1 MIKNERENE
10 NKILDEENLEMV
22 TFDDLSEIE
31 EVVSG
36 FSFGG
41 YHCC

>member
-1 MIKNERENE
+1 MMMNNEENE
-10 NKILDEENLEMV
+10 NKVLSEENLEMV
-22 TFDDLSEIE
+22 TFDDLSEME

-36 FSFGG
+36 FSAGG